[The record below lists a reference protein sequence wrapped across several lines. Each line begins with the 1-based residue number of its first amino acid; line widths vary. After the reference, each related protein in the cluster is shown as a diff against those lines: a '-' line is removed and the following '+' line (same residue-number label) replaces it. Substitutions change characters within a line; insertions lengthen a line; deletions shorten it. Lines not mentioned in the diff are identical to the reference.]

1 MTCSLRLSPP
11 DWLRDLNDGPK
22 EVRWNLQGMA
32 AAWKSHPNS
41 MDFLSP
47 SSPNFLWKALQTDIY
62 FDALAE
68 ELSTSGDESLNIL
81 DAACGIGRM
90 SVPLATAGHFVQ
102 GLDASRQSLEAAA
115 RHIERAALEVPEVL
129 DRVQL
134 SWDDIA
140 TADLPTS
147 SFDRVLALELLC
159 YLNNP
164 QVTAKRL
171 AASLRPGGLLIASV
185 EAWPGALLSWP
196 ERPTGAPL
204 ARLIFDRNYAVP
216 GDLWVHPMEADELV
230 AILSSV
236 GLELLRLEPL
246 HFFADG
252 PLSDQVEIDKLG
264 ETTYGERLI
273 ELERGLRASP
283 ELHGLSRA
291 WLAVARK
298 KGTATSC
305 A

>member
-11 DWLRDLNDGPK
+11 DWLRHLNEGPE

-32 AAWKSHPNS
+32 TAWQSHPMS
-41 MDFLSP
+41 MDFLAP
-47 SSPNFLWKALQTDIY
+47 SSPNFLWKALQTEIY

-68 ELSTSGDESLNIL
+68 ELLATVSEPLHIL

-90 SVPLATAGHFVQ
+90 SVPLATAGHRIQ
-102 GLDASRQSLEAAA
+102 GLDASRESLEAAA
-115 RHIERAALEVPEVL
+115 RHIEHASLDVPGLL

-134 SWDDIA
+134 SWDDVA
-140 TADLPTS
+140 TAEFPPDT
-147 SFDRVLALELLC
+147 FDRILALELLC

-164 QVTAKRL
+164 WETAERL

-196 ERPTGAPL
+196 DRPSGAAL
-204 ARLIFDRNYAVP
+204 SRLFLDRSYGIP
-216 GDLWVHPMEADELV
+216 EDLWVHPMEADELA
-230 AILSSV
+230 AILTGA
-236 GLELLRLEPL
+236 GLELVRLEPL

-252 PLSDQVEIDKLG
+252 PLSDQVEIDRLG
-264 ETTYGERLI
+264 ETTYVQRLI
-273 ELERGLRASP
+273 GMERGLRENP
-283 ELHGLSRA
+283 ELQGLSRA

-298 KGTATSC
+298 KEL
-305 A
+305 